1 MYNAKGNMTMRNKVG
16 KLFQNIKTRKVSA
29 YEYIEKNKYCAFVDM
44 MQKKGNTQCIV
55 TFDIMLKFME
65 HFLYKHNAK
74 ITAINF
80 MGEDESLQKEIIA
93 LLNKMDKKPF
103 FGNSLKLE
111 LLLLNKDN
119 HVEIQSVD
127 FKCSED
133 GFLLSLLATGLFT
146 VTDSSY
152 SKVADELSGL
162 METFIK

>member
-1 MYNAKGNMTMRNKVG
+1 MTMRTKVG

-29 YEYIEKNKYCAFVDM
+29 YEYIENNRYYAFVDM

-93 LLNKMDKKPF
+93 LLNKMDKQPF
-103 FGNSLKLE
+103 FWNSLKLE